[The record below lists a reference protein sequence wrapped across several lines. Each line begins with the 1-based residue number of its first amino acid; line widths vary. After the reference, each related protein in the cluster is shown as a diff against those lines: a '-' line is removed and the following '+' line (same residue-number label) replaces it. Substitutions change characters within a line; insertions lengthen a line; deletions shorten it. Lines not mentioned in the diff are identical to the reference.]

1 MLRYTLKRIWGAVLV
16 ILTVSVITFFVLTLI
31 PGNAAMLTLGTDAT
45 AEQLKQLE
53 HAMGLDLPW
62 YIRYFRWVGGLVRLD
77 FGTSTLYGQSV
88 LTLIAQRMPVTL
100 SLAVLSMLMSLTVS
114 ILLGTLSAVYKDGPL
129 DLLCRTL
136 MQVGT
141 ALPGFWVG
149 IILIIYLALRT
160 GLFPVSG
167 FAPPSEGLG
176 SYFRSIFLPSLALAV
191 GEIGPLLRSVR
202 TSMLQAL
209 KQDYIDMGKA
219 QGLPAHTIYLKY
231 ALRGAL
237 AAPLNVAGMQ
247 FAKLLGGTTV
257 IESVFSLPGLGRLIL
272 VAVEQRDIALLQ
284 GCVMYVSLV
293 VVLISLGVDLL
304 TAWLNPQAR
313 VDTQS

>member
-1 MLRYTLKRIWGAVLV
+1 MFRYTLKRIWGAVLV
-16 ILTVSVITFFVLTLI
+16 ILAVSIITFFVLTLI
-31 PGNAAMLTLGTDAT
+31 PGNSAMLSLGTDAT
-45 AEQLKQLE
+45 AEQLAQLE
-53 HAMGLDLPW
+53 HAMGLDQPW
-62 YIRYFRWVGGLVRLD
+62 YVRYLSWMGGLFRLD
-77 FGTSTLYGQSV
+77 FGSSALYGQSV

-100 SLAVLSMLMSLTVS
+100 SLAILSMFMSLVVA
-114 ILLGTLSAVYKDGPL
+114 ILLGTLSAVYKDSPL

-141 ALPGFWVG
+141 ALPGFWIG
-149 IILIIYLALRT
+149 IIFIIYLALRT
-160 GLFPVSG
+160 GMFPVSG
-167 FAPPSEGLG
+167 FSPISDGFG
-176 SYFRSIFLPSLALAV
+176 KYFRSIFLPSLALAV

-209 KQDYIDMGKA
+209 SEDYIDMGKA
-219 QGLPAHTIYLKY
+219 QGLPARTIYLKY

-272 VAVEQRDIALLQ
+272 VAVEQRDTALLQ

-304 TAWLNPQAR
+304 TAWLNPQVR
-313 VDTQS
+313 STQSA

>member
-1 MLRYTLKRIWGAVLV
+1 MLRYTLKRIEGALLVVLA
-16 ILTVSVITFFVLTLI
+16 VSLITFFVLTLI
-31 PGNAAMLTLGTDAT
+31 PGNAAMLRLGTDAT
-45 AEQLKQLE
+45 AEQLAELE
-53 HAMGLDLPW
+53 RSMGLDKPW
-62 YIRYFRWVGGLVRLD
+62 YIQYLSWMGGLFRLD
-77 FGTSTLYGQSV
+77 FGTSSLYGQSV

-100 SLAVLSMLMSLTVS
+100 SLAVLSMSMSLVVS
-114 ILLGTLSAVYKDGPL
+114 ILLGTLSAVYKDSPL
-129 DLLCRTL
+129 DMLCRTL
-136 MQVGT
+136 MQAGT
-141 ALPGFWVG
+141 ALPGFWIG
-149 IILIIYLALRT
+149 IIFIIYLALRT
-160 GLFPVSG
+160 GFFPVSG
-167 FAPPSEGLG
+167 FTPVSEGFGNYL
-176 SYFRSIFLPSLALAV
+176 RSIFLPSLALAI

-219 QGLPAHTIYLKY
+219 QGLPARTIYLRY

-284 GCVMYVSLV
+284 GCVMYVSIV
-293 VVLISLGVDLL
+293 VVAISLGVDML
-304 TAWLNPQAR
+304 TAWLNPQVR